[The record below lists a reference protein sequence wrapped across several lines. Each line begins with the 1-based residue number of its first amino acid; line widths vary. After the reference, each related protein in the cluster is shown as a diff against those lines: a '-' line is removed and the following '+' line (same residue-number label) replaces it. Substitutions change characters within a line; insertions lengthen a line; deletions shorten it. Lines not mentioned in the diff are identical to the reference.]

1 MDRASKRNSFYSGI
15 IMKTELEIYKFLRE
29 QIEGDIDQIEDAIN
43 QLKTARSHLEKDL
56 KEIQSQRPDLWEQTK

>member
-1 MDRASKRNSFYSGI
+1 
-15 IMKTELEIYKFLRE
+15 MKTELEIYKFLRE